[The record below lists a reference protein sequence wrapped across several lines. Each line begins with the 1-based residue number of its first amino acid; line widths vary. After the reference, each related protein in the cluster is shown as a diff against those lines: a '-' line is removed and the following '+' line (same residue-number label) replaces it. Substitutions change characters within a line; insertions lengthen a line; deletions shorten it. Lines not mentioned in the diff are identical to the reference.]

1 MSDGNTGPRLQ
12 RVADL
17 DRELIEIS
25 IDGWQ
30 LSAMEGDTILVA
42 PGTYTENVTVTKAV
56 TLTGANAGITGTTI
70 RVDNGQHL
78 VPSPRDIMFVTEAV
92 MSGTSA

>member
-1 MSDGNTGPRLQ
+1 VVFLAG
-12 RVADL
+12 
-17 DRELIEIS
+17 
-25 IDGWQ
+25 
-30 LSAMEGDTILVA
+30 
-42 PGTYTENVTVTKAV
+42 
-56 TLTGANAGITGTTI
+56 NAGITGTTI